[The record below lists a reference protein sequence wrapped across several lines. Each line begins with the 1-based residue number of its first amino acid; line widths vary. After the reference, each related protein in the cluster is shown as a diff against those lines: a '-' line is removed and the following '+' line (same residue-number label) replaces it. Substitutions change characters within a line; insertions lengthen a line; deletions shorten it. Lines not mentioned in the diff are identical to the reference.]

1 MARPEAPPTPQPHGP
16 PRVRPVTLPGAVGAL
31 LLGCLSF
38 TPSLL
43 PRGGILQGVVT
54 GILAAIG
61 YGLGV
66 TAAWI
71 WRALADRGPRPAR
84 RRSWQL
90 LLAGGGVLFCNAFG
104 LGQYWQHRIRALLG
118 VTDHSVPHTVLMP
131 FVAFLLFA
139 LLLLA
144 ARGIRRVHRWVARQ
158 LRRWIGARAAKAVGG
173 ILGRREPRVVRRGD
187 RVQRRVRPPEPHG
200 RHAVRRPAPLQHAL
214 PALQ

>member
-1 MARPEAPPTPQPHGP
+1 M
-16 PRVRPVTLPGAVGAL
+16 
-31 LLGCLSF
+31 
-38 TPSLL
+38 
-43 PRGGILQGVVT
+43 
-54 GILAAIG
+54 LAAIG

-118 VTDHSVPHTVLMP
+118 VSDHSVPHTVLMP